1 MSQMQQQEPTLQNKK
16 LRTWQELQ
24 RGSQHTTETSTLQV
38 HRQERQRLLQKK
50 DHKEGPPFG
59 PLRHL
64 ETTDS
69 LLEVMSVTDCG
80 DRIPELERKLR
91 DFFAYIASF
100 TSGECKQSRFETVV
114 TVTESKHG
122 AHFTLNT
129 IELHAL
135 EE

>member
-1 MSQMQQQEPTLQNKK
+1 MQQQEPTLQNKN

-50 DHKEGPPFG
+50 DHKEGPPFE

-69 LLEVMSVTDCG
+69 LLEAMSVTDC
-80 DRIPELERKLR
+80 PELERKWR

-122 AHFTLNT
+122 AYFTLNT
-129 IELHAL
+129 IELQAL